1 VGIDNPVHI
10 LFLAA
15 VALVVLGPKRLPEL
29 ARAAGK
35 SMREFREALNG
46 GVVEESHSGQV
57 VQQEIGA
64 QVMQQEVA
72 PGDSILPQAPV
83 AAQAPGL
90 PPRIPAGSEGVRQ
103 DPIAN
108 DR

>member
-1 VGIDNPVHI
+1 MRPSERLSRIPPYLQPSGGGQALPQGPLPVDRHVLSSRSMGIDNPVHI

-46 GVVEESHSGQV
+46 GVVEEEPAVAQLAESE
-57 VQQEIGA
+57 QEP
-64 QVMQQEVA
+64 E
-72 PGDSILPQAPV
+72 
-83 AAQAPGL
+83 
-90 PPRIPAGSEGVRQ
+90 
-103 DPIAN
+103 
-108 DR
+108 

>member
-1 VGIDNPVHI
+1 MGIDNPVHI

-46 GVVEESHSGQV
+46 GVVEEEPSGGQILS
-57 VQQEIGA
+57 QAAA
-64 QVMQQEVA
+64 QV
-72 PGDSILPQAPV
+72 PTSTPQPP
-83 AAQAPGL
+83 AASEDDERTSLG
-90 PPRIPAGSEGVRQ
+90 PPQGS
-103 DPIAN
+103 D
-108 DR
+108 

>member
-1 VGIDNPVHI
+1 VPVRPGGRASLSRVGIDNPVHI

-46 GVVEESHSGQV
+46 GVVEEEPAGGQIL
-57 VQQEIGA
+57 QQTAA
-64 QVMQQEVA
+64 QV
-72 PGDSILPQAPV
+72 PTSTPQPP
-83 AAQAPGL
+83 AASEDDEQTSLG
-90 PPRIPAGSEGVRQ
+90 PPQGAG
-103 DPIAN
+103 
-108 DR
+108 